1 MNSENKKLEIMA
13 PAGNF
18 ECLRAAIQGVP
29 IPYISESDI

>member
-1 MNSENKKLEIMA
+1 MDKKELEIMA

-29 IPYISESDI
+29 TRCISVSED